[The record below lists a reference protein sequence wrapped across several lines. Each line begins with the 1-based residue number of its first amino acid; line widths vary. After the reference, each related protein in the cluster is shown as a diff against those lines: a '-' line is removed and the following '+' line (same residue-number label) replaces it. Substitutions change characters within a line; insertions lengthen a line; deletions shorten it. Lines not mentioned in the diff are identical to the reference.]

1 MISKCWKCQNHGI
14 STKESCRLIVEQTQ
28 EREMFQSTKMKEVGN
43 LKNTLTSDL
52 EMQNLDYVLLSFGLD
67 LAY

>member
-1 MISKCWKCQNHGI
+1 
-14 STKESCRLIVEQTQ
+14 VEQTQ